1 MRSLFCWLGLGLG
14 DALNALSCLLQ
25 SAIIEP

>member
-1 MRSLFCWLGLGLG
+1 MRSLFYWLGLGPR